1 MLLGMW
7 EICNKL
13 NICFFGVLFDYRYI
27 KLYIYYDIRVYVY
40 VYMLGILIVK
50 LVLFLWC
57 INLFNWLFFVC
68 IRRELILL
76 KEKGRYV
83 DCFFWI
89 VG

>member
-1 MLLGMW
+1 MLFCLDWYYLLLKLFTLLGMW

-50 LVLFLWC
+50 LV
-57 INLFNWLFFVC
+57 
-68 IRRELILL
+68 
-76 KEKGRYV
+76 
-83 DCFFWI
+83 
-89 VG
+89 